1 MHEDLNRHDEI
12 KVGSERAFG
21 VVFAVVFLVVAAW
34 PLLSWM
40 PPRWWALAVAG
51 LFLAAGYFFPVVLK
65 PLNIVWFKI
74 GMLMYKVVNP
84 LTMAMLYVTT
94 IIPIG
99 LILRA
104 MGKDP
109 LHLKMDRSASSY
121 WIERDPPGPAPESMK
136 DQF

>member
-34 PLLSWM
+34 PLLNAM
-40 PPRWWALAVAG
+40 PPRWWALGVAG
-51 LFLAAGYFFPVVLK
+51 IFLAAGYLFPVVLK

-109 LHLKMDRSASSY
+109 LHMKMDRLASSY

>member
-21 VVFAVVFLVVAAW
+21 IVFAVVFAVIAAW
-34 PLLSWM
+34 PLLNGM
-40 PPRWWALAVAG
+40 PLRWWALAVAMV
-51 LFLAAGYFFPVVLK
+51 FVAAGYLFPIVLK

-109 LHLKMDRSASSY
+109 LNLKMDRSALSY
-121 WIERDPPGPAPESMK
+121 WIERDPPGPEPESMK

>member
-1 MHEDLNRHDEI
+1 MHEDFNRHEDI
-12 KVGSERAFG
+12 NAGSERAFG
-21 VVFAVVFLVVAAW
+21 IVFAVVFAVVAAW
-34 PLLSWM
+34 PLLDGET
-40 PPRWWALAVAG
+40 PRWWALVVAAA
-51 LFLAAGYFFPVVLK
+51 FLAAGYLFPVALK

-99 LILRA
+99 LIIKAL
-104 MGKDP
+104 GKDP
-109 LHLKMDRSASSY
+109 LRLKLDRSASSY
-121 WIERDPPGPAPESMK
+121 WIERDPPGPAPESMT

>member
-21 VVFAVVFLVVAAW
+21 IVFAVVFAVVAAW
-34 PLLSWM
+34 PLLSGM

-51 LFLAAGYFFPVVLK
+51 AFLAAGYFFPIVLK
-65 PLNIVWFKI
+65 PLNVLWFKI

-99 LILRA
+99 LIMRA

-109 LHLKMDRSASSY
+109 LRLKMDRSASSY
-121 WIERDPPGPAPESMK
+121 WIQRDPPGPEPETMK

>member
-21 VVFAVVFLVVAAW
+21 IVFAVVFAVIAAW
-34 PLLSWM
+34 PLLYGM
-40 PPRWWALAVAG
+40 PPRWWALAVAVV
-51 LFLAAGYFFPVVLK
+51 FVAAGYLFPIALK

-99 LILRA
+99 LIMRA
-104 MGKDP
+104 VGKDP
-109 LHLKMDRSASSY
+109 LRLKMDRSASSY
-121 WIERDPPGPAPESMK
+121 WIERDPPGPEPESMK

>member
-12 KVGSERAFG
+12 IVGSERAFG
-21 VVFAVVFLVVAAW
+21 VVFAIVFAVIAAW
-34 PLLSWM
+34 PLLSGAA
-40 PPRWWALAVAG
+40 PRWWAVAIAVA
-51 LFLAAGYFFPVVLK
+51 FIAAGYFFPIVLK

-99 LILRA
+99 LIFKV

-109 LHLKMDRSASSY
+109 LKLKMDKSVSSY
-121 WIERDPPGPAPESMK
+121 WIERDPPGPEPESMK

>member
-21 VVFAVVFLVVAAW
+21 IVFAVVFAVVAAW
-34 PLLSWM
+34 PLLSGM
-40 PPRWWALAVAG
+40 PPRWWALAVAV
-51 LFLAAGYFFPVVLK
+51 LFVSAGYLFPIVLK

-99 LILRA
+99 LIMRA
-104 MGKDP
+104 VGKDP
-109 LHLKMDRSASSY
+109 LRLKMDRSASSY
-121 WIERDPPGPAPESMK
+121 WIERDPPGPEPESMK

>member
-21 VVFAVVFLVVAAW
+21 IVFAVVFAVIAAW
-34 PLLSWM
+34 PLLGGM
-40 PPRWWALAVAG
+40 PPRWWALAVAVV
-51 LFLAAGYFFPVVLK
+51 FVAAGYLFPIVLK

-74 GMLMYKVVNP
+74 GMLMYKVANP

-99 LILRA
+99 LIMRVV
-104 MGKDP
+104 GKDP
-109 LHLKMDRSASSY
+109 LRLKMDRSASSY
-121 WIERDPPGPAPESMK
+121 WIERDPPGPEPESMK